1 MEKLKESDILTLT
14 TENEKYLTQKEK
26 KDRVNKRDNL
36 IKKMK
41 RGYFMYPL

>member
-1 MEKLKESDILTLT
+1 MEKLKEFDSLTLT
-14 TENEKYLTQKEK
+14 TENENYLTQKEK

-36 IKKMK
+36 IKEMK

>member
-36 IKKMK
+36 IKEMK
-41 RGYFMYPL
+41 RGYFI